1 MDHIEKNL
9 TCMENQ
15 PPEGII
21 HRQYIYLSFIM
32 QKIIVNT
39 GHFYYLY
46 LHLMSSERN
55 LIYIS
60 FKKNKTIQKMFYN
73 EVMTIKFYNY

>member
-15 PPEGII
+15 PPEGIT

-32 QKIIVNT
+32 QKVIVNK

-55 LIYIS
+55 LILYIMQ
-60 FKKNKTIQKMFYN
+60 KKQNHSKN
-73 EVMTIKFYNY
+73 VL